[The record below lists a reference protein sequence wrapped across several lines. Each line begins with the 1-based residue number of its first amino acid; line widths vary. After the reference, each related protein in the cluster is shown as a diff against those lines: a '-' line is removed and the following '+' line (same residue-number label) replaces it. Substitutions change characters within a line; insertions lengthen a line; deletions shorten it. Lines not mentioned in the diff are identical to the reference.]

1 MAWQEYD
8 RDQFIAK
15 VQQLLVDAGLDASVV
30 HRSDVAFG
38 AVRMLKGFG
47 IEAVFEPDGVTDEA
61 GPFDQVQRYNEH
73 RFIRQVKDLLIAD
86 GLELEVVNYL
96 DVSGGGDRMLRGLG
110 VKSVLELQDVVDRT
124 WPSKREETD
133 SPW

>member
-1 MAWQEYD
+1 MTWQEYN
-8 RDQFIAK
+8 RDQFIEH
-15 VQQLLVDAGLDASVV
+15 VRQLLSDAGLHAAVV
-30 HRSDVAFG
+30 NRADVVFG
-38 AVRMLKGFG
+38 AARMLKGFG
-47 IEAVFEPDGVTDEA
+47 VEAVFEPEGITDEL

-73 RFIRQVKDLLIAD
+73 QFIRQVEQLLID
-86 GLELEVVNYL
+86 EGLEPEMVNYL

-124 WPSKREETD
+124 WPSRREETD

>member
-1 MAWQEYD
+1 VAWQQYD
-8 RDQFIAK
+8 RDQFIGQVK
-15 VQQLLVDAGLDASVV
+15 QLVVGEGLEAEVV
-30 HRSDVAFG
+30 NRSDLVFG

-47 IEAVFEPDGVTDEA
+47 IEAVFEPDGVADEP

-73 RFIRQVKDLLIAD
+73 KFIRQVGQLLVAE
-86 GLELEVVNYL
+86 GLEPEMVNYL

-110 VKSVLELQDVVDRT
+110 IKSVLELQDVVDRT

>member
-1 MAWQEYD
+1 MTWEEYD
-8 RDQFIAK
+8 LDQFIAHVK
-15 VQQLLVDAGLDASVV
+15 QLLVDEGLEVEVV
-30 HRSDVAFG
+30 HRSDLVFG
-38 AVRMLKGFG
+38 AARMLKGFG
-47 IEAVFEPDGVTDEA
+47 VEAVFEPDGLADEP

-73 RFIRQVKDLLIAD
+73 KFVRQVEKLLIAE
-86 GLELEVVNYL
+86 GLEPEMVNYL

-110 VKSVLELQDVVDRT
+110 IKSVLELQDVVDRT

>member
-1 MAWQEYD
+1 MTWQEYN
-8 RDQFIAK
+8 RDQFIEH
-15 VQQLLVDAGLDASVV
+15 VQQVLSDAGIDAAVV
-30 HRSDVAFG
+30 NRADVVFG

-47 IEAVFEPDGVTDEA
+47 VEAVFEPDGITDEA

-73 RFIRQVKDLLIAD
+73 KFIRQVEQLLIAE
-86 GLELEVVNYL
+86 GLEPEMVNYL